1 MERDRE
7 ETNNLNERISQFLN
21 EVEFNYPLHVKK
33 LTNMLNASTP
43 DFKPVKMKT
52 VSRFLQINTDKYRV
66 VNPQE
71 VGSNKFKLNVWIR
84 RTQSDSL
91 EVSPVLVRS

>member
-1 MERDRE
+1 MERYR

-33 LTNMLNASTP
+33 LTNMLNSSTP

-52 VSRFLQINTDKYRV
+52 VSRFLQKNTDKYRV
-66 VNPQE
+66 VKPEE
-71 VGSNKFKLNVWIR
+71 VGSNKFKVNVWTR

-91 EVSPVLVRS
+91 EVVS